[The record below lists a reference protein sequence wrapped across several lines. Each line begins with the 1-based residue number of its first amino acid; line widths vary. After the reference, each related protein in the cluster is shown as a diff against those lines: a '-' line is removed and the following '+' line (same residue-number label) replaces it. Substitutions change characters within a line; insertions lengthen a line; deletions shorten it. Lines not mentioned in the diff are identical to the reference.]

1 MAMVK
6 MKNFLDNNNR
16 FEEIKEETSEDN
28 ISSKDLN

>member
-1 MAMVK
+1 MVK